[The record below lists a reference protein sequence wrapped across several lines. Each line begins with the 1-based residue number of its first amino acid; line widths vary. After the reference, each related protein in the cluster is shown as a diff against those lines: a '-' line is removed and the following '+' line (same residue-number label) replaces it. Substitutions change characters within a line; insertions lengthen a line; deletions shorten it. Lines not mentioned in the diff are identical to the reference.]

1 MIHKLSKFRLS
12 DGKAMLAS
20 ALQNVRIFDRRSRFL
35 MTLVALFAMTT
46 GAWAQQTIVEW
57 TPETWQDMPSP
68 ATTFTSGD
76 ITITA
81 TGTMGKYQGNIFL
94 LISKW
99 DDSNTLTFSTTGDPF
114 TRIELT
120 MTNEQDP
127 NILPDDGWT
136 VSGNSAVWEGEATKN
151 LVCQSC
157 TTTVSKITF
166 YVGIP
171 EPVGTDLT
179 PDATRK
185 IWTLDAMPAGN
196 VELLVEYFDDAVLVD
211 GDVAP
216 AAPADPI
223 YVSTDAALVT
233 APENN
238 AVSQGTLMYLAQ
250 ISTADAPTT
259 TEGFSA
265 TVPTASTITEPGT
278 YHVYYYI
285 VGDDEHSNSA
295 ILGPVEVEVLTDKFD
310 ITFNAANAN
319 TIEAGKATVTVGGT
333 AATVTEGKLEA
344 VKMGSEVKMTA
355 KQGYK
360 FRKVEAKK
368 PAATVTTAP
377 TAKTGVKAGEDVA
390 IVNEGAAEGGT
401 MMYMVNATQPA
412 STDGFSATVP
422 TAEGLTAGTYYVWYY
437 VKGDAD
443 HSDSEIAGPVS
454 VTMEV
459 AAFILGGEGIFTNS
473 RLQFTFS
480 ANGFVN
486 NVWADWNG
494 TSFTCSHD
502 EGDWYGDQGARVS
515 VNGAIISL
523 GVSDDWDDTEYEGF
537 TVNFNTS
544 NNTYTITKGDY
555 AALPNDVTSV
565 KVNGVEVKGN
575 LTKQ

>member
-20 ALQNVRIFDRRSRFL
+20 ALQNVRNFDRRSRFL

-265 TVPTASTITEPGT
+265 TVPTASAITEPGT

-295 ILGPVEVEVLTDKFD
+295 ILGPVEVEVLTDKYD
-310 ITFNAANAN
+310 ISFQAANAL
-319 TIEAGKATVTVGGT
+319 TIEAGKATVTVDGT
-333 AATVTEGKLEA
+333 PKTLDEDGKLKQ
-344 VKMGSEVKMTA
+344 VQMGSNVKINA
-355 KQGYK
+355 KTGYK

-368 PAATVTTAP
+368 TAAPAEGKTYTNLQGGEVLHVGDKITETYGKFRSTHHENPQSTDYYTYMFSSRTYEVVRADVAYVNYKYEYTESPNGQYYVIKCTYFDSGDTEEWVTEYYFNQNLPVTGTSDGITVTL
-377 TAKTGVKAGEDVA
+377 
-390 IVNEGAAEGGT
+390 
-401 MMYMVNATQPA
+401 
-412 STDGFSATVP
+412 DGQD
-422 TAEGLTAGTYYVWYY
+422 GNQRNLY
-437 VKGDAD
+437 
-443 HSDSEIAGPVS
+443 
-454 VTMEV
+454 
-459 AAFILGGEGIFTNS
+459 
-473 RLQFTFS
+473 TFW
-480 ANGFVN
+480 V
-486 NVWADWNG
+486 
-494 TSFTCSHD
+494 H
-502 EGDWYGDQGARVS
+502 E
-515 VNGAIISL
+515 
-523 GVSDDWDDTEYEGF
+523 
-537 TVNFNTS
+537 
-544 NNTYTITKGDY
+544 
-555 AALPNDVTSV
+555 PNP
-565 KVNGVEVKGN
+565 
-575 LTKQ
+575 